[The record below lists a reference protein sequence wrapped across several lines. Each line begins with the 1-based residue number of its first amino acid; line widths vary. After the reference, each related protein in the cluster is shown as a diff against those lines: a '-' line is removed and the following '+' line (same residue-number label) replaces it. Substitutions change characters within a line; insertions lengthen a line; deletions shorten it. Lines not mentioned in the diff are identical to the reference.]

1 MRAAAPCFGTQ
12 QIIHV
17 SILHLSN
24 VKVLTTIEL
33 PTATMISVA
42 CEMACGRQRLSTS
55 AGSRLIGILLRCMST
70 D

>member
-24 VKVLTTIEL
+24 VKVRTTIEL
-33 PTATMISVA
+33 PSATMISVA
-42 CEMACGRQRLSTS
+42 YGRACGRQRLSTC
-55 AGSRLIGILLRCMST
+55 AGSRLTGILLH
-70 D
+70 